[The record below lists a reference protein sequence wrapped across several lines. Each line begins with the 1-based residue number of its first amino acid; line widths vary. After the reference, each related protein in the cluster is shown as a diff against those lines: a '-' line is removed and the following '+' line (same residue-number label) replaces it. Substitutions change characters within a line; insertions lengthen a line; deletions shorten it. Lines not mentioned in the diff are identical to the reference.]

1 MDLKKQI
8 LSALGLDKEEELNLE
23 FQAKLIDGTIVVS
36 KADELAEG
44 VEVMI
49 LAEDGST
56 MPVPV
61 GTYETEEGVEF
72 KVEKEGI
79 VASMEKKETEEE
91 EEETEEKEEV
101 EAVEEEEMSE
111 ETVEETEEVEELEN
125 ENFDKNALIEEIG
138 VVIKELLEEVRSD
151 VSRLSAELEEMKD
164 INGELTTEKEELQSQ
179 IVELSKEPATKPVE
193 VSKFNETK
201 INTKP
206 YANMNSKERFYY
218 NLNK

>member
-8 LSALGLDKEEELNLE
+8 LSALGLDKQEEINLE

-44 VEVMI
+44 IEVMI

-61 GTYETEEGVEF
+61 GTYETEDGVEF

-91 EEETEEKEEV
+91 EETEEKEEV

-111 ETVEETEEVEELEN
+111 EVEN

-164 INGELTTEKEELQSQ
+164 LNGELTTEREELHSQ

-201 INTKP
+201 IKTKP

>member
-91 EEETEEKEEV
+91 EEEETEEKEEV

-111 ETVEETEEVEELEN
+111 ETEEVEN

-164 INGELTTEKEELQSQ
+164 INGELTTEREE
-179 IVELSKEPATKPVE
+179 
-193 VSKFNETK
+193 
-201 INTKP
+201 
-206 YANMNSKERFYY
+206 
-218 NLNK
+218 

>member
-91 EEETEEKEEV
+91 EEEKEEV

-111 ETVEETEEVEELEN
+111 ETVEETEEVEN

-164 INGELTTEKEELQSQ
+164 INGELTTEREELQSQ

-201 INTKP
+201 LNTKP

>member
-8 LSALGLDKEEELNLE
+8 LSALGLDKKEEELNLE

-61 GTYETEEGVEF
+61 GTYETEDGVEF

-111 ETVEETEEVEELEN
+111 ETVEETEEVEN

>member
-61 GTYETEEGVEF
+61 GTYETEDGIEF

-111 ETVEETEEVEELEN
+111 ETQEVEN

-164 INGELTTEKEELQSQ
+164 LNGELITESEELHSQ

-201 INTKP
+201 LNTKP

>member
-8 LSALGLDKEEELNLE
+8 LSALGLDKEEEINLE

-61 GTYETEEGVEF
+61 GTYETEDGIEF

-111 ETVEETEEVEELEN
+111 ETQEVEN

-164 INGELTTEKEELQSQ
+164 LNGELITESEELHSQ

-201 INTKP
+201 LNTKP

>member
-8 LSALGLDKEEELNLE
+8 LSALGLDKEEEINLE

-61 GTYETEEGVEF
+61 GTYETEDGVEF

-91 EEETEEKEEV
+91 EEEKEEV

-111 ETVEETEEVEELEN
+111 ETVEETEEVEN

-164 INGELTTEKEELQSQ
+164 INGELTTEREELQSQ

-201 INTKP
+201 LNTKP

>member
-8 LSALGLDKEEELNLE
+8 LSALGLDKKEEINLE

-61 GTYETEEGVEF
+61 GTYETEDGVEF

-111 ETVEETEEVEELEN
+111 ETEEVEN
-125 ENFDKNALIEEIG
+125 ENFDKKALIEEIG

-164 INGELTTEKEELQSQ
+164 LNGELTTESEELHSQ

-201 INTKP
+201 LNTKP

>member
-8 LSALGLDKEEELNLE
+8 LSALGLDKKEEELNLE

-111 ETVEETEEVEELEN
+111 ETVEETEEVEN

-164 INGELTTEKEELQSQ
+164 INGELTTEREELQSQ

-201 INTKP
+201 LNTKP

>member
-61 GTYETEEGVEF
+61 GTYETEDGVEF

-79 VASMEKKETEEE
+79 VASMEKKETEEEE

-111 ETVEETEEVEELEN
+111 ETVEETEEVEN

-201 INTKP
+201 IKTKP

>member
-61 GTYETEEGVEF
+61 GTYETEDGVEF

-111 ETVEETEEVEELEN
+111 EVEN
-125 ENFDKNALIEEIG
+125 ENFDKSALIEEIG

-201 INTKP
+201 IKTKP
-206 YANMNSKERFYY
+206 YANMNSKERFFY

>member
-1 MDLKKQI
+1 
-8 LSALGLDKEEELNLE
+8 
-23 FQAKLIDGTIVVS
+23 
-36 KADELAEG
+36 
-44 VEVMI
+44 MI

-91 EEETEEKEEV
+91 EETEEKEEV

-111 ETVEETEEVEELEN
+111 EVEN

-164 INGELTTEKEELQSQ
+164 INGELTTEREELQSQ

-201 INTKP
+201 LNTKP

>member
-61 GTYETEEGVEF
+61 GTYETENGVEF

-111 ETVEETEEVEELEN
+111 ETEEVEN

-164 INGELTTEKEELQSQ
+164 INGELTTEREELQSQ

-201 INTKP
+201 LNTKP

>member
-8 LSALGLDKEEELNLE
+8 LSALGLDKEEEINLE

-61 GTYETEEGVEF
+61 GTYETEDGVEF

-111 ETVEETEEVEELEN
+111 ETEEVEN

-201 INTKP
+201 LNTKP

>member
-61 GTYETEEGVEF
+61 GTYETEDGVEF

-79 VASMEKKETEEE
+79 VASMEKKETEEEE

-111 ETVEETEEVEELEN
+111 ETVEETEEVEN

-179 IVELSKEPATKPVE
+179 IVELSKKPATKPVE

-201 INTKP
+201 LNTKP

>member
-8 LSALGLDKEEELNLE
+8 LSALGLDKEEEINLE

-61 GTYETEEGVEF
+61 GTYETEDGVEF

-79 VASMEKKETEEE
+79 VASMEKKETEEEE

-111 ETVEETEEVEELEN
+111 ETVEETEEVEN

-164 INGELTTEKEELQSQ
+164 LNGELTTEREELQSQ

-201 INTKP
+201 LNTKP

>member
-61 GTYETEEGVEF
+61 GTYETEDGVEF

-79 VASMEKKETEEE
+79 VASMEKKETEEEE

-111 ETVEETEEVEELEN
+111 ETVEETEEVEN

-164 INGELTTEKEELQSQ
+164 LNGELTTESEELHSQ

-201 INTKP
+201 LNTKP

>member
-8 LSALGLDKEEELNLE
+8 LSALGLDKEEEINLE

-61 GTYETEEGVEF
+61 GTYETEDGVEF

-111 ETVEETEEVEELEN
+111 EVEN

-201 INTKP
+201 IKTKP
-206 YANMNSKERFYY
+206 YANMNSKERFFY

>member
-61 GTYETEEGVEF
+61 GTYETEDGVEF

-79 VASMEKKETEEE
+79 VASMEKKETEEEE

-111 ETVEETEEVEELEN
+111 ETVEKTEEVEN
-125 ENFDKNALIEEIG
+125 KNFDKNALIEEIG

-179 IVELSKEPATKPVE
+179 IVELSKKPATKPVE

-201 INTKP
+201 LNTKP

>member
-36 KADELAEG
+36 KADALAEG

-61 GTYETEEGVEF
+61 GTYETEDGVEF

-79 VASMEKKETEEE
+79 VASIEKKETEEE
-91 EEETEEKEEV
+91 EEAEEKEEV

-111 ETVEETEEVEELEN
+111 ETVEETEEVEN

-201 INTKP
+201 LNTKP

>member
-91 EEETEEKEEV
+91 EEATEEKEEV

-111 ETVEETEEVEELEN
+111 ETVEETEEVEN

-164 INGELTTEKEELQSQ
+164 INGELTTEREELQSQ

-201 INTKP
+201 LNTKP

>member
-36 KADELAEG
+36 KADKLAEG

-61 GTYETEEGVEF
+61 GTYETEDGVEF

-79 VASMEKKETEEE
+79 VASMEKKEV
-91 EEETEEKEEV
+91 EKEDED
-101 EAVEEEEMSE
+101 
-111 ETVEETEEVEELEN
+111 ETEEVEEVE
-125 ENFDKNALIEEIG
+125 EEKKSEEIS
-138 VVIKELLEEVRSD
+138 K
-151 VSRLSAELEEMKD
+151 KD
-164 INGELTTEKEELQSQ
+164 I
-179 IVELSKEPATKPVE
+179 IDSKEVA
-193 VSKFNETK
+193 
-201 INTKP
+201 
-206 YANMNSKERFYY
+206 A
-218 NLNK
+218 

>member
-8 LSALGLDKEEELNLE
+8 LSALGLEKEEELNLE

-44 VEVMI
+44 VEIMI

-61 GTYETEEGVEF
+61 GTYETEDGVEF

-79 VASMEKKETEEE
+79 VASIEKKETEEE

-111 ETVEETEEVEELEN
+111 EVEN
-125 ENFDKNALIEEIG
+125 ENFDKKALIEEIG
-138 VVIKELLEEVRSD
+138 AVIKELLEEVRSD
-151 VSRLSAELEEMKD
+151 VSRLSSELEEMKD

-179 IVELSKEPATKPVE
+179 IVELSKKPATKPVE
-193 VSKFNETK
+193 VSKFNKTK

-206 YANMNSKERFYY
+206 YASMNSKERFYY

>member
-61 GTYETEEGVEF
+61 GTYETEDGVEF

-111 ETVEETEEVEELEN
+111 ETEEVEN

-206 YANMNSKERFYY
+206 YANMNSKERFFY

>member
-8 LSALGLDKEEELNLE
+8 LSALGLEKEEEINLQ

-61 GTYETEEGVEF
+61 GTYETEDGVEF

-79 VASMEKKETEEE
+79 VASMEKKEVEKEDEDET
-91 EEETEEKEEV
+91 EETEEV
-101 EAVEEEEMSE
+101 ETVEEEEMSE
-111 ETVEETEEVEELEN
+111 EVEN
-125 ENFDKNALIEEIG
+125 ENFDKKALIEEIG
-138 VVIKELLEEVRSD
+138 AVIKELLEEVRSD
-151 VSRLSAELEEMKD
+151 VSRLSSELEEMKD

-179 IVELSKEPATKPVE
+179 IVELSKKPATKPVE

-201 INTKP
+201 LNTKP

>member
-8 LSALGLDKEEELNLE
+8 LSALGLDKEEEVKLE
-23 FQAKLIDGTIVVS
+23 FQAKLIDGTIIVS

-61 GTYETEEGVEF
+61 GTYETEDGVEF

-79 VASMEKKETEEE
+79 VASMDKKEVEKEDEDETEE
-91 EEETEEKEEV
+91 TEEV

-111 ETVEETEEVEELEN
+111 EVES
-125 ENFDKNALIEEIG
+125 ENFDKKALIEEIG
-138 VVIKELLEEVRSD
+138 AVIKELLEEVRSD
-151 VSRLSAELEEMKD
+151 VSRLSSELEEMKD

-179 IVELSKEPATKPVE
+179 IVELSKKPATKPVE

-201 INTKP
+201 TNTKP
-206 YANMNSKERFYY
+206 YASMNSKERFYY

>member
-79 VASMEKKETEEE
+79 VASIEKKETEEE
-91 EEETEEKEEV
+91 EETEEV

-111 ETVEETEEVEELEN
+111 ETEEVEN

-179 IVELSKEPATKPVE
+179 IVELSKEPVTKPVE

-206 YANMNSKERFYY
+206 YASMNSKERFFY

>member
-61 GTYETEEGVEF
+61 GTYETEDGVEF

-91 EEETEEKEEV
+91 EEEKEEV

-111 ETVEETEEVEELEN
+111 EVEN

-151 VSRLSAELEEMKD
+151 VSRLSR
-164 INGELTTEKEELQSQ
+164 
-179 IVELSKEPATKPVE
+179 LSH
-193 VSKFNETK
+193 
-201 INTKP
+201 
-206 YANMNSKERFYY
+206 
-218 NLNK
+218 

>member
-8 LSALGLDKEEELNLE
+8 LSALGLDKEEEINLE

-61 GTYETEEGVEF
+61 GTYETEDGVEF

-111 ETVEETEEVEELEN
+111 ETQEVEN

-164 INGELTTEKEELQSQ
+164 LNGELITESEELHSQ

-201 INTKP
+201 LNTKP

>member
-36 KADELAEG
+36 KADELSEG

-61 GTYETEEGVEF
+61 GTYETEDGVEF

-91 EEETEEKEEV
+91 EETEEKEEV

-111 ETVEETEEVEELEN
+111 EVEN

-164 INGELTTEKEELQSQ
+164 LNGELTTEREELHSQ

-201 INTKP
+201 IKTKP

>member
-61 GTYETEEGVEF
+61 GTYETEDGVEF

-79 VASMEKKETEEE
+79 VASIEKKETEEE
-91 EEETEEKEEV
+91 EEETEE
-101 EAVEEEEMSE
+101 VEEEEMSE
-111 ETVEETEEVEELEN
+111 ETEEVEN

-179 IVELSKEPATKPVE
+179 IVELSKKPATKPVE

>member
-61 GTYETEEGVEF
+61 GTYETEDGVEF

-111 ETVEETEEVEELEN
+111 ETEEVEN

-164 INGELTTEKEELQSQ
+164 INGELTTEREELQSQ

>member
-8 LSALGLDKEEELNLE
+8 LSALGLDKEEEINLE

-91 EEETEEKEEV
+91 EEEETEEKEEV

-111 ETVEETEEVEELEN
+111 ETVEETEEVEN

-164 INGELTTEKEELQSQ
+164 INGELTTEREELQSQ

-201 INTKP
+201 LNTKP

>member
-49 LAEDGST
+49 LAEDGSS

-61 GTYETEEGVEF
+61 GTYETEDGVEF

-79 VASMEKKETEEE
+79 VASIEKKETEEE
-91 EEETEEKEEV
+91 EEETEEV

-111 ETVEETEEVEELEN
+111 ETEEVEN

-179 IVELSKEPATKPVE
+179 IVELSKKPATKPVE

>member
-1 MDLKKQI
+1 
-8 LSALGLDKEEELNLE
+8 
-23 FQAKLIDGTIVVS
+23 
-36 KADELAEG
+36 
-44 VEVMI
+44 
-49 LAEDGST
+49 
-56 MPVPV
+56 
-61 GTYETEEGVEF
+61 
-72 KVEKEGI
+72 
-79 VASMEKKETEEE
+79 
-91 EEETEEKEEV
+91 
-101 EAVEEEEMSE
+101 MS
-111 ETVEETEEVEELEN
+111 EETEEVEN

-201 INTKP
+201 IKTKP
-206 YANMNSKERFYY
+206 YANMNSKERFFY

>member
-8 LSALGLDKEEELNLE
+8 LSALGLDKQEEINLE

-61 GTYETEEGVEF
+61 GTYETEDGVEF

-91 EEETEEKEEV
+91 EETEEKEEV

-111 ETVEETEEVEELEN
+111 ETEEVEN

-201 INTKP
+201 LNTKP

>member
-8 LSALGLDKEEELNLE
+8 LSALGLDKEEEINLE

-36 KADELAEG
+36 KADELTEG

-61 GTYETEEGVEF
+61 GTYETEDGVEF

-79 VASMEKKETEEE
+79 VASMEKKETQEE

-111 ETVEETEEVEELEN
+111 ETVEETEEVEN
-125 ENFDKNALIEEIG
+125 ENFDKNALIEELG

-164 INGELTTEKEELQSQ
+164 INGELTTEREELQSQ

>member
-61 GTYETEEGVEF
+61 GTYETEDGVEF

-111 ETVEETEEVEELEN
+111 ETVEKTEEVEN
-125 ENFDKNALIEEIG
+125 KNFDKNALIEEIG

-201 INTKP
+201 LNTKP

>member
-61 GTYETEEGVEF
+61 GTYETEDGVEF

-91 EEETEEKEEV
+91 EETEEKEEV

-111 ETVEETEEVEELEN
+111 ETEEVEN

-201 INTKP
+201 LNTKP

>member
-8 LSALGLDKEEELNLE
+8 LSALGLDKEEEINLE

-61 GTYETEEGVEF
+61 GTYETEDGVEF

-91 EEETEEKEEV
+91 EGETEEKEEV

-111 ETVEETEEVEELEN
+111 ETEEVEN

-201 INTKP
+201 IKTKP
-206 YANMNSKERFYY
+206 YANMNSKERFFY